1 MLHAEQPLPI
11 SQKAKHLES
20 HVTPICIRCINQPC
34 ARRPQSFQNEL
45 RPVSESCPHLAEPR
59 METVGRVMVEGPLA
73 TDVGTSP
80 TCFPRSDHRVV
91 HDHAD
96 DWGPHFSSQHQ
107 LLHKG
112 HRRVPGDLLQLRVWG
127 PAGIRGRPL
136 QLLTAEGSQ
145 RQGKAFEGPAC
156 DLSAGPTCWSV
167 EMTRTRFLPH
177 RGLLCSSDS
186 HLHSGGGT

>member
-1 MLHAEQPLPI
+1 MVCGQLCCMLNSPLPI

-20 HVTPICIRCINQPC
+20 HVTPICTRCINQPC

-59 METVGRVMVEGPLA
+59 VETVGRVMVEGPLA

-96 DWGPHFSSQHQ
+96 DWRPHFSSQHQ

-156 DLSAGPTCWSV
+156 DPSV
-167 EMTRTRFLPH
+167 SWAHVLVCRDDLDPVPAPPWFA
-177 RGLLCSSDS
+177 LLQ
-186 HLHSGGGT
+186 